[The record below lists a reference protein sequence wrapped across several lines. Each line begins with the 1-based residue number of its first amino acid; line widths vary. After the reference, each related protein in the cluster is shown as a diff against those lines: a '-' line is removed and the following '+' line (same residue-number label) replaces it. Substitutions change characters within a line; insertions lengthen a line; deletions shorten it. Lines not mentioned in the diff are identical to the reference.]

1 MPVEHLTTVRYW
13 AALKEAAGTAQ
24 DQVDATT
31 LAEALAQV
39 RARHD
44 ERFGQVL
51 ARCSLLVDGAQVGH
65 RDHAEVTLSGGGEV
79 DCLPP
84 FAGG

>member
-1 MPVEHLTTVRYW
+1 MEHLTTVRYW
-13 AALKEAAGTAQ
+13 AALKDAAGTA
-24 DQVDATT
+24 DEQVDAST
-31 LAEALAQV
+31 LADALDAV

-44 ERFGQVL
+44 DRFGQVL
-51 ARCSLLVDGAQVGH
+51 ARCSLLVDGVQVGQ
-65 RDHAEVTLSGGGEV
+65 RDHAQVRLLGGGEV

>member
-13 AALKEAAGTAQ
+13 AALKDAAGTAE
-24 DQVDATT
+24 DQVEAGT
-31 LAEALAQV
+31 LAEALAEV

-44 ERFGQVL
+44 DRFTQVL

-65 RDHAEVTLSGGGEV
+65 RDHTEVPLAGGGEV